1 MLIFYFPPFDFSI
14 GKQYGGR
21 RENSAI
27 KGKKRIKKR

>member
-21 RENSAI
+21 REYSAI
-27 KGKKRIKKR
+27 KGEENKKR